1 MIQRLFIAEKPS
13 LAKAIAEGLGEN
25 RRLATHYVCGQDAV
39 TWCYGPL
46 LEQCDPEDYDAEGKY
61 WRRDTLP
68 MIPSAWK
75 LKPRLKAK
83 EQLQA
88 IEALLKEAESVVNAG
103 DPDREGQL
111 LVDEVL
117 ERFSYQGP
125 VRRIWLASLD
135 ARSVSAALSSLKDNQ
150 EYANLRD
157 AARARSQADW
167 LVGLNATRA
176 LSIRGRESGR
186 EGILS
191 LGRVQTPTLAL
202 VVTRDRQI
210 AAFKPIDYL
219 ILQAT
224 LRHETGTFTATFA
237 PMETQTGL
245 DNEGRLVDPAVAQG
259 IVEAVR
265 GRDGLIVE
273 MSREKKK
280 KAVPLPHCLSS
291 LQKAASSKLGMTA
304 QQVLDTAQALYEK
317 KLTTYPRT
325 DCRYLPLEQF
335 SDAGRILPALSGVPG
350 LELVTAKADVSLKG
364 PVWDTKK
371 VTAHHAII
379 PTGEIP
385 QGLSNEQTA
394 LYLMIATAYSL
405 QFYTPMQ
412 YEAQKIRATIAE
424 TAWEARGRLVLDAGW
439 TGFAAEED
447 EEDARKKEKEEQAL
461 PPVNKGD
468 TVTCAHVETV
478 KKKTSPPS
486 RFSEGSLIEAMAN
499 VHHFVNEASAKATL
513 KENEGIGTEATRAN
527 ILETLKK
534 RGFIAPSG
542 KSLVSTPLGQEVI
555 DLTPHALRDP
565 VTTAQWEQRLEA
577 IAQGK
582 STLDAFMKEQSA
594 ALPGLMSSILDAAP
608 QLVPGAYP
616 CPTCGKT
623 MIRRNGKNAGEFFWA
638 CTDPGCRT
646 FLPDADG
653 KPGQRRTSTASEY
666 PCPVCG
672 KPLYA
677 RTSDKG
683 AYWACFN
690 KEGHP
695 DGKPVFLP
703 DEGGKPG
710 QPKEK
715 SPRVVTE
722 FVCPDCGKSLLYRQG
737 TSKAGKPYEMF
748 SCSGYPQCR
757 ASFWGDDGKPDFTR
771 RPK

>member
-1 MIQRLFIAEKPS
+1 MRLFIAEKYS
-13 LAKAIAEGLGEN
+13 LATTVAENLGVTQNN
-25 RRLATHYVCGQDAV
+25 RGFLTCGSDIV
-39 TWCYGPL
+39 TWCHGHL
-46 LEQCDPEDYDAEGKY
+46 LEPYDPNDYDENLRT
-61 WRRDTLP
+61 WRRGDLP
-68 MIPSAWK
+68 IVPLEWK
-75 LKPRLKAK
+75 LKTKK
-83 EQLQA
+83 DTINQLQV
-88 IEALLKEAESVVNAG
+88 IGDLLDKASSAVHVG
-103 DPDREGQL
+103 DLDREGQL

-117 ERFSYQGP
+117 EYFDYRGP
-125 VRRIWLASLD
+125 VFRLWAESLD
-135 ARSVSAALSSLKDNQ
+135 PMSFQKALATMKDNKEYIHFHNSALARS
-150 EYANLRD
+150 R
-157 AARARSQADW
+157 ADW
-167 LVGLNATRA
+167 LVGINATRA
-176 LSIRGRESGR
+176 LTLFGRECGR
-186 EGILS
+186 EGVLS
-191 LGRVQTPTLAL
+191 LGRVQTPTLAI
-202 VVTRDRQI
+202 VVQRDREI

-224 LRHETGTFTATFA
+224 LRHETGTFTATFT

-245 DNEGRLVDPAVAQG
+245 DSEGRLVDSAVAQG
-259 IVEAVR
+259 IVEAMR

-325 DCRYLPLEQF
+325 DCRYLPVEQF
-335 SDAGRILPALSGVPG
+335 SDAGRIIPALSGVPG

-379 PTGEIP
+379 PTGEVP
-385 QGLSNEQTA
+385 QGLSTEQAA
-394 LYLMIATAYSL
+394 LYLMIATAYCL
-405 QFYTPMQ
+405 QFYPPMQ

-447 EEDARKKEKEEQAL
+447 EDDAKKKEEQAL

-468 TVTCAHVETV
+468 AVTCAHVETV

-486 RFSEGSLIEAMAN
+486 RFSEGTLIEAMAN
-499 VHHFVNEASAKATL
+499 VHRFVNEASAKATL

-527 ILETLKK
+527 IIETLKK
-534 RGFIAPSG
+534 RGFIKPNG
-542 KSLVSTPLGQEVI
+542 KSVVSTPLGQEVI

-577 IAQGK
+577 IARGE

-594 ALPGLMSSILDAAP
+594 ALPSLLSSIFDAAP
-608 QLVPGAYP
+608 QLVPGAHP
-616 CPTCGKT
+616 CPTCGKAL
-623 MIRRNGKNAGEFFWA
+623 RRHEGKNAGEFFWA
-638 CTDPGCRT
+638 C
-646 FLPDADG
+646 
-653 KPGQRRTSTASEY
+653 
-666 PCPVCG
+666 
-672 KPLYA
+672 
-677 RTSDKG
+677 
-683 AYWACFN
+683 FN
-690 KEGHP
+690 KEGHL

-710 QPKEK
+710 PLKKK

-722 FVCPDCGKSLLYRQG
+722 FVCPDCGKALLYQQG
-737 TSKAGKPYEMF
+737 TSKAGKTYEMF
-748 SCSGYPQCR
+748 SCSGYPQCT
-757 ASFWGDDGKPDFTR
+757 AIFWVDDDDKPDFTR

>member
-1 MIQRLFIAEKPS
+1 MIKRLFIAEKPS

-39 TWCYGPL
+39 TWCYGHL
-46 LEQCDPEDYDAEGKY
+46 LEQCDPEDYEAEWKY

-68 MIPSAWK
+68 MVPSAWK

-83 EQLQA
+83 DQLQA

-125 VRRIWLASLD
+125 VQRIWLASLD
-135 ARSVSAALSSLKDNQ
+135 ARSVSAALSSLKNNQ

-157 AARARSQADW
+157 AARSQADW

-210 AAFKPIDYL
+210 AAFQPIDYL

-224 LRHETGTFTATFA
+224 LRHEAGTFTATFA

-245 DNEGRLVDPAVAQG
+245 DSEGRLVDPAVAQG

-325 DCRYLPLEQF
+325 DCRYLPDEQF
-335 SDAGRILPALSGVPG
+335 SDAGRIIPALSGVPG

-379 PTGEIP
+379 PTGEVP
-385 QGLSNEQTA
+385 QGLSTEQTA
-394 LYLMIATAYSL
+394 LYLMIATAYCL
-405 QFYTPMQ
+405 QFYPPMQ

-447 EEDARKKEKEEQAL
+447 EDDAKKKEEQAL

-468 TVTCAHVETV
+468 AVTCAHVETV
-478 KKKTSPPS
+478 KKKTSPP
-486 RFSEGSLIEAMAN
+486 
-499 VHHFVNEASAKATL
+499 HASAK
-513 KENEGIGTEATRAN
+513 GR
-527 ILETLKK
+527 
-534 RGFIAPSG
+534 
-542 KSLVSTPLGQEVI
+542 
-555 DLTPHALRDP
+555 
-565 VTTAQWEQRLEA
+565 
-577 IAQGK
+577 
-582 STLDAFMKEQSA
+582 
-594 ALPGLMSSILDAAP
+594 SS
-608 QLVPGAYP
+608 
-616 CPTCGKT
+616 
-623 MIRRNGKNAGEFFWA
+623 RRW
-638 CTDPGCRT
+638 P
-646 FLPDADG
+646 
-653 KPGQRRTSTASEY
+653 TST
-666 PCPVCG
+666 V
-672 KPLYA
+672 L
-677 RTSDKG
+677 
-683 AYWACFN
+683 
-690 KEGHP
+690 
-695 DGKPVFLP
+695 
-703 DEGGKPG
+703 
-710 QPKEK
+710 
-715 SPRVVTE
+715 
-722 FVCPDCGKSLLYRQG
+722 
-737 TSKAGKPYEMF
+737 
-748 SCSGYPQCR
+748 
-757 ASFWGDDGKPDFTR
+757 
-771 RPK
+771 

>member
-1 MIQRLFIAEKPS
+1 
-13 LAKAIAEGLGEN
+13 
-25 RRLATHYVCGQDAV
+25 
-39 TWCYGPL
+39 
-46 LEQCDPEDYDAEGKY
+46 
-61 WRRDTLP
+61 
-68 MIPSAWK
+68 
-75 LKPRLKAK
+75 
-83 EQLQA
+83 
-88 IEALLKEAESVVNAG
+88 
-103 DPDREGQL
+103 
-111 LVDEVL
+111 
-117 ERFSYQGP
+117 
-125 VRRIWLASLD
+125 
-135 ARSVSAALSSLKDNQ
+135 
-150 EYANLRD
+150 
-157 AARARSQADW
+157 
-167 LVGLNATRA
+167 
-176 LSIRGRESGR
+176 
-186 EGILS
+186 
-191 LGRVQTPTLAL
+191 
-202 VVTRDRQI
+202 
-210 AAFKPIDYL
+210 
-219 ILQAT
+219 
-224 LRHETGTFTATFA
+224 
-237 PMETQTGL
+237 
-245 DNEGRLVDPAVAQG
+245 
-259 IVEAVR
+259 
-265 GRDGLIVE
+265 
-273 MSREKKK
+273 
-280 KAVPLPHCLSS
+280 
-291 LQKAASSKLGMTA
+291 MTA

-325 DCRYLPLEQF
+325 DCRYLPAEQF
-335 SDAGRILPALSGVPG
+335 CDAGRILPALSGVPG

-379 PTGEIP
+379 PTGEVP
-385 QGLSNEQTA
+385 QGLSTEQTA
-394 LYLMIATAYSL
+394 LYLMIATAYCL
-405 QFYTPMQ
+405 QFYPPMQ

-447 EEDARKKEKEEQAL
+447 EDDAKKKEEQQAL

-468 TVTCAHVETV
+468 AVTCAHVETV

-499 VHHFVNEASAKATL
+499 VHRFVNEASAKATL
-513 KENEGIGTEATRAN
+513 KDNEGIGTEATRAN

-577 IAQGK
+577 IARGE

-594 ALPGLMSSILDAAP
+594 ALPGLLSSILDVEP
-608 QLVPGAYP
+608 QLVPGAHP
-616 CPTCGKT
+616 CPTCGKA
-623 MIRRNGKNAGEFFWA
+623 MIRRNGKNTGEFFWA

-646 FLPDADG
+646 FLPDVDG

-672 KPLYA
+672 TPLYA
-677 RTSDKG
+677 RTNEKG

-722 FVCPDCGKSLLYRQG
+722 FVCPDCGKALLYRQG

-757 ASFWGDDGKPDFTR
+757 ASFWGDEGKPDFTR